1 MNNTNK
7 ALTLLAQYHSEFI
20 KMAKAIAGNNLEV
33 KNYAEDF
40 VQEGYL
46 RLAKYDD
53 LYDKVVTKDKV
64 SKGYMF
70 FVLRSIILN
79 AIKKKSNLKYNHL
92 GDQYDFEEKYNW
104 IDHGMD
110 KDKLGTEAIEAKM
123 YETLKA
129 NSSWFDY
136 KLFETYLTSGKSFR
150 SIAEESGIGIRTIYL
165 SIKKSK
171 LVIASKLY
179 EDYQDFI
186 NGDYDLI

>member
-1 MNNTNK
+1 MNTNK
-7 ALTLLAQYHSEFI
+7 ALTLLAQFHPEYI

-40 VQEGYL
+40 VQEAYL
-46 RLAKYDD
+46 RLSRYDD

-79 AIKKKSNLKYNHL
+79 AIKKKSNLKFAHL
-92 GDQYDFEEKYNW
+92 GDQYDFEEKFNW

-123 YETLKA
+123 YAVLKEEVK
-129 NSSWFDY
+129 WFDY
-136 KLFETYLTSGKSFR
+136 QLFVTYLTGGKSFR

-171 LVIASKLY
+171 LVIAEKLF

>member
-1 MNNTNK
+1 MNTNK
-7 ALTLLAQYHSEFI
+7 ALELLCQYHPEYI

-33 KNYAEDF
+33 INYAEDF
-40 VQEGYL
+40 VQEAYL
-46 RLAKYDD
+46 RLARYED
-53 LYDKVVTKDKV
+53 LFDKVVSDKGKI

-79 AIKKKSNLKYNHL
+79 TIKKKSNLNFNHL

-110 KDKLGTEAIEAKM
+110 RDKLGSEAIEAKM
-123 YETLKA
+123 YEVLKA
-129 NSSWFDY
+129 NSKWFDY
-136 KLFETYLTSGKSFR
+136 QLFETYLTSGKSYR
-150 SIAEESGIGIRTIYL
+150 SIADESGIGIRTIYL

-171 LVIASKLY
+171 LIIADALF
-179 EDYQDFI
+179 EDYQDFV